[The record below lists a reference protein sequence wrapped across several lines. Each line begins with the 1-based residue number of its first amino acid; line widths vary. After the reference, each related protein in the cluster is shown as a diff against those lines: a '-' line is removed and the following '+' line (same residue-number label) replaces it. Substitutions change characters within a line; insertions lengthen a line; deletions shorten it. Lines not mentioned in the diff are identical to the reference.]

1 MGTDLYASLYGN
13 LITDNRISNV
23 LLQDLISPIVC
34 KNCTYRLSVIV
45 IDCRLLLSF
54 SVGACLM
61 SSDQYAMKSVDVLSL
76 LTNQKNPF
84 IFNKKN
90 INVQKCFFDRL
101 N

>member
-1 MGTDLYASLYGN
+1 MVIWL
-13 LITDNRISNV
+13 RIIESAMYCYK
-23 LLQDLISPIVC
+23 I
-34 KNCTYRLSVIV
+34 LSVPLYVKIAH

-61 SSDQYAMKSVDVLSL
+61 SSDQYAMKSVDVLSS